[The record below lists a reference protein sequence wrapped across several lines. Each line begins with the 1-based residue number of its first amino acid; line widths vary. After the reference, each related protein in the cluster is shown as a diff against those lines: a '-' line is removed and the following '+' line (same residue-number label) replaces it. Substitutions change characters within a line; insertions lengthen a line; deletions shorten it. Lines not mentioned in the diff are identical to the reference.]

1 MLMTDLPQHHSS
13 LVHLSLVTEYGTI
26 RLSQI
31 GPHFVVVSKAQD
43 LPPCDAEII
52 MRVNGQEN
60 RWKVR
65 LVEGISASDRQV
77 ATDPL

>member
-13 LVHLSLVTEYGTI
+13 IVHLSLVTEYGTI
-26 RLSQI
+26 RLAQI
-31 GPHFVVVSKAQD
+31 GPHYVIVSKAQD

-52 MRVNGQEN
+52 MRTARQEN

-65 LVEGISASDRQV
+65 LVEGMSATDLQV